1 MKLTTRLVVAT
12 LVGAVVISS
21 CGGSDG
27 GDESSSDSLAPDGVL
42 AEAGCPA
49 TVVIQTDWF
58 PEAEHGGSYQLIGP
72 GYTIDKDEG
81 AVTGPLYAG
90 GSDTGV
96 DLEIRAGGPFLG
108 GQSVI
113 STMFQDPDVLL
124 GYVNTDQAIKSSKD
138 FPTVAVVAPLDISPQ
153 MIMWDADAHPDAK
166 TIADIATEVDTISV
180 FGAVAYMEYLI
191 AEGIVPADKVDPNY
205 QGDKLLVTEGETVAH
220 QGFATS
226 EPFQYANLETG
237 AIDTAYQLIH
247 DTGWDYYPEALSI
260 RSDRVEENRACLSV
274 LVPILQQAQLDYVAD
289 HAAADEV
296 LISANTTYASF
307 WQYGQADADFSV
319 EQQIALHI
327 VGNGATTTFGDLEED
342 RVAAFIDKAVPIFE
356 SQGIDVKDD
365 LTVADIV
372 DNSFVD
378 PTITYGG

>member
-1 MKLTTRLVVAT
+1 MKLKTRLVAAT
-12 LVGAVVISS
+12 LVGVILVSS
-21 CGGSDG
+21 CGDDENGS
-27 GDESSSDSLAPDGVL
+27 EATLATDGVL

-72 GYTIDKDEG
+72 GYTIDKDAG
-81 AVTGPLYAG
+81 AVTGPLFAG
-90 GSDTGV
+90 GEDTGV

-124 GYVNTDQAIKSSKD
+124 GYVNTDQAIKFSKD
-138 FPTVAVVAPLDISPQ
+138 FPSVAVLAPLDISPQ
-153 MIMWDADAHPDAK
+153 IIMWDADAHPNAE

-247 DTGWDYYPEALSI
+247 DTGWDYYPESLSI
-260 RSDRVEENRACLSV
+260 RADKVEERRGCLAA

-327 VGNGATTTFGDLEED
+327 VGNGATPTFGDLEED
-342 RVAAFIDKAVPIFE
+342 RVATFIAKAVPIFE

-372 DNSFVD
+372 DNSFLD
-378 PTITYGG
+378 PTITYVG